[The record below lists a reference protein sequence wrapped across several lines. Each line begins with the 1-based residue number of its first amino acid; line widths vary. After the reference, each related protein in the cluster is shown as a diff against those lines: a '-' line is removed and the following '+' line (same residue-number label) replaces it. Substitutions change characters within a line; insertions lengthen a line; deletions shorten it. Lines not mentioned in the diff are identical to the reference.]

1 MATLHLGGST
11 PFNES
16 SLEVMFSE
24 GRTQEELCFLP
35 VANCTYWAPEGV
47 PLSALGPAANLT
59 KCFLA
64 FANEETQSAAA
75 AAGAG
80 CQVPPATQVYS
91 RLAALPWSGGLHL
104 RCMWLEARSG
114 AVSPHGGKI
123 MILLVFMGH
132 NITSVGGSVVV
143 VVFRGYERL

>member
-1 MATLHLGGST
+1 MATLRFGGNT
-11 PFNES
+11 PFNEG
-16 SLEVMFSE
+16 SLEVMFSG

-35 VANCTYWAPEGV
+35 VANCAYWAPEGV
-47 PLSALGPAANLT
+47 LLSALGPAANLT
-59 KCFLA
+59 KRFLA
-64 FANEETQSAAA
+64 FASEEAQAAA
-75 AAGAG
+75 VAAGTG
-80 CQVPPATQVYS
+80 CQAPPAAQVCS

-104 RCMWLEARSG
+104 QCMWLEARSG